1 MDENI
6 KNKINY
12 FIDYWRDF
20 LSDNS
25 IEKSQIHM
33 IVYNPQ
39 ELFKEFAD
47 EINRNQFKKKDNKNF
62 FIDTIKSFSDLP
74 IESINFLKS
83 TLTLIRGQ
91 FNDPNYQ
98 YLLHLLS
105 EITKLLYDSK
115 LALNCVDELENIL
128 TNDKKI
134 DDNILFKKDGKNLF
148 KEDKI
153 LYQQKDQIKFLTQ
166 LIISQL
172 IYQKYSLTTIKRIIE
187 DIFSS
192 YNISDKYDIGRDY
205 DNPIIYTKFPHNL
218 VPENG
223 DITSET
229 YQKKLKSYLDNLT
242 ISQRLLAI
250 KNYFHKEKNKITYIL
265 QLEGLKANTNLNLNF
280 GNVLIYNPKETKL
293 IKKPIIESHDEF
305 FGSPDLIYCNG
316 AVTLDV
322 VDWEYG
328 KKEAIIQLNHV
339 VDFLVTNHSD
349 YKRPIRVKKEII
361 YTIDDNGN
369 EIGSSYS
376 ANGDWISHEES
387 ITLEES
393 ESTKYLS
400 DFYQS
405 KLMSLSN
412 SVDKKIVESLHWK
425 RKAIESLSYNEK
437 ILWFWVT
444 IENLIKQDHE
454 RTEIIFKILPKLLA
468 TQELYY
474 YCWKYFYKLRAIKN
488 FGYFGYYRK
497 ILNMPEE
504 LILKIGLNKENKSVY
519 LGNLINHLEDVIKC
533 VNESEL
539 LYEQLKY
546 LQNIFASEEECI
558 KLLEKFEK
566 LAKEKLLYVYRIRNK
581 IVHNASKE
589 EAILSEYYLD
599 FISFSS
605 RTLIQKFM
613 DKRQNKNLENVS
625 DIVNDII
632 YDFDKL
638 KIEIKEQGTKI
649 LLEH

>member
-1 MDENI
+1 MNENI

-20 LSDNS
+20 LSDDS

-62 FIDTIKSFSDLP
+62 FMDTIKNFSDLP

-83 TLTLIRGQ
+83 TLTLIQGQ

-98 YLLHLLS
+98 YLLHLIS
-105 EITKLLYDSK
+105 EITKLLSNSK

-134 DDNILFKKDGKNLF
+134 DDDVLFKKDGKTLF

-153 LYQQKDQIKFLTQ
+153 PYQQKDKIKFLTQ

-172 IYQKYSLTTIKRIIE
+172 IYKKYSLITIKKIIE
-187 DIFSS
+187 DISSS
-192 YNISDKYDIGRDY
+192 YNISD
-205 DNPIIYTKFPHNL
+205 
-218 VPENG
+218 
-223 DITSET
+223 
-229 YQKKLKSYLDNLT
+229 QLT
-242 ISQRLLAI
+242 ISQKLLAI
-250 KNYFHKEKNKITYIL
+250 KNYFEKEKNKKTYIL
-265 QLEGLKANTNLNLNF
+265 QIEGLKADTNLKLNL
-280 GNVLIYNPKETKL
+280 GNILIYNTKETKL
-293 IKKPIIESHDEF
+293 IKNSRSKYTDEF
-305 FGSPDLIYCNG
+305 FGNSDLIYCNG

-339 VDFLVTNHSD
+339 VDFLVSNYPN
-349 YKRPIRVKKEII
+349 YKIPIRVKKEII

-369 EIGSSYS
+369 EIGSSHS
-376 ANGDWISHEES
+376 ASGDWISYQES
-387 ITLEES
+387 IILEES
-393 ESTKYLS
+393 ENTLYLC

-405 KLMSLSN
+405 KLISLSN
-412 SVDKKIVESLHWK
+412 CVDKKIVESLHWK

-444 IENLIKQDHE
+444 IENLIKQDYE

-468 TQELYY
+468 IQELYY
-474 YCWKYFYKLRAIKN
+474 FCWKYFYKLRTIKN
-488 FGYFGYYRK
+488 LGYFGFYRK
-497 ILNMPEE
+497 TLNMPEG
-504 LILKIGLNKENKSVY
+504 LIVKIGLNKGNQSVY
-519 LGNLINHLEDVIKC
+519 LGDLINNLEDVIQC

-546 LQNIFASEEECI
+546 LENIFASEKECI
-558 KLLEKFEK
+558 KLLDKFEK

-589 EAILSEYYLD
+589 ENILSEYYLD

-605 RTLIQKFM
+605 RTLIQTFM
-613 DKRQNKNLENVS
+613 NKRQNKNLKNVS

-649 LLEH
+649 LLER